1 MGGEA
6 GRKHS
11 HSFFQAKEELQI
23 KQEELLELNRQLRSE
38 RMMSEEE
45 RARLI
50 AEIEQRETQVSK
62 MRNIVETKTHE
73 TNQLQASKQYSGH
86 KI

>member
-1 MGGEA
+1 MIRETFPFY
-6 GRKHS
+6 
-11 HSFFQAKEELQI
+11 SFFQAKEELQI

-73 TNQLQASKQYSGH
+73 TNQLQREVSKQYPGH
-86 KI
+86 KL